1 MAGAALVF
9 VSINPAPKSSVR
21 PPEAEKRVV
30 CKGHAGFWCEFA
42 LTRLR
47 SRRAAAP
54 LCPLRNGA
62 GELRRGP
69 GTAATHQAV
78 PLPPRG
84 PPVLPKSPCPP
95 RSRCSR
101 CAPPGPAGAW
111 PHVLALLP
119 LSPRPAEF
127 NKATSAGCLPR
138 AFKLET
144 RLGPADCALGEVSR
158 GEPGGGGASSP
169 RSRPVSALQ
178 PPVPGVPGRRGSSPR
193 GRPGAL
199 LLSLSPDA
207 ELGPAVPRSHGSPGA
222 GGGSWERGSAVPFQ
236 GPLLGSPFGAEQ
248 KERGPLP
255 PPVK

>member
-1 MAGAALVF
+1 MRVR
-9 VSINPAPKSSVR
+9 INKATEPESRGSVMSAPKRGGRAPAWPWDSSD
-21 PPEAEKRVV
+21 PP
-30 CKGHAGFWCEFA
+30 G
-42 LTRLR
+42 
-47 SRRAAAP
+47 AP
-54 LCPLRNGA
+54 LA
-62 GELRRGP
+62 
-69 GTAATHQAV
+69 
-78 PLPPRG
+78 PPR
-84 PPVLPKSPCPP
+84 SPCPP
-95 RSRCSR
+95 EIPLPPEVPVPAPPLPGIR

-111 PHVLALLP
+111 PRVLALLP

-144 RLGPADCALGEVSR
+144 RLGPAGCALGEVSR

-178 PPVPGVPGRRGSSPR
+178 PPVPGVPGGRGSSPR

-222 GGGSWERGSAVPFQ
+222 GGGSRERGSAVPF
-236 GPLLGSPFGAEQ
+236 
-248 KERGPLP
+248 
-255 PPVK
+255 